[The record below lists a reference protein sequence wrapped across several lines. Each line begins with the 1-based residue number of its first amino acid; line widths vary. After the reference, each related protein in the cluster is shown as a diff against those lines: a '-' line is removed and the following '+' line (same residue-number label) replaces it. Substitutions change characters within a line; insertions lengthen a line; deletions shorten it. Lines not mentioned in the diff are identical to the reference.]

1 MQWVNLVYTV
11 GNKGGG
17 GGVNLYG
24 KLKLKLTN
32 FMCACL

>member
-11 GNKGGG
+11 GNKGG